1 MSNQQWPGG
10 QPGQPDPWSRN
21 DPNWRPPHFEERVE
35 RDPRQPFG
43 QRPSTPPVVP
53 DFEPPRKPVW
63 PWVAAIIGAVAV
75 LLIVL
80 VVQPAQPEPEAS
92 EQPPASAFPSPS
104 VTGNAIPYDGNGT
117 GIVEITSHRWTSDGL
132 ELGYSITTDQQS
144 RRFSFFVFTNET
156 RESYAPEGEPVI
168 TVSPGAPTTG
178 TLEVRMPRGDATLVL
193 TTANGRAITALP
205 IPG

>member
-1 MSNQQWPGG
+1 M
-10 QPGQPDPWSRN
+10 
-21 DPNWRPPHFEERVE
+21 E

-43 QRPSTPPVVP
+43 QRPTTSPVVP

-63 PWVAAIIGAVAV
+63 PWVVGIIGAVAV

-104 VTGNAIPYDGNGT
+104 ITGNAIPYDGNGM
-117 GIVEITSHRWTSDGL
+117 GVFEITSHRWTSDGL
-132 ELGYSITTDQQS
+132 HLEYSITAEKER
-144 RRFSFFVFTNET
+144 RRFSFFVFTNES
-156 RESYAPEGEPVI
+156 RDSYAPDGEPVVE
-168 TVSPGAPTTG
+168 VSPDAPATG